1 MLNLDPKLTLN
12 QKTYYG
18 LGIVAAALTVLGGL
32 CLMFGTYAAL
42 LYNIASL
49 LTGGM
54 LLFLAA
60 TQREDKL
67 RRVCFLLATLC
78 VVLGMIPGVVG
89 KIAGALA
96 WPLFAVPYF
105 KQTEQTAVLHTA
117 SYLVLLCGLAQL
129 VGSFLPMTRM
139 IAACVSIGIA
149 AAQGMLVWLLF
160 HDKGTIA

>member
-1 MLNLDPKLTLN
+1 MDPKLTLSK
-12 QKTYYG
+12 KTYYG
-18 LGIVAAALTVLGGL
+18 LGIVAAALTILGGL

-67 RRVCFLLATLC
+67 RRTCYLIATLC
-78 VVLGMIPGVVG
+78 VIAGMVPGVIG
-89 KIAGALA
+89 KIGGALA
-96 WPLFAVPYF
+96 WPVFAIPYF
-105 KQTEQTAVLHTA
+105 KQTEETAIIHTA
-117 SYLVLLCGLAQL
+117 SFLVILCGLAQF

-160 HDKGTIA
+160 HDKGSIA

>member
-1 MLNLDPKLTLN
+1 
-12 QKTYYG
+12 
-18 LGIVAAALTVLGGL
+18 
-32 CLMFGTYAAL
+32 AL

-67 RRVCFLLATLC
+67 RRACYLIATLC
-78 VVLGMIPGVVG
+78 VIAGMIPGIIG
-89 KIAGALA
+89 KIGGALA
-96 WPLFAVPYF
+96 WPIFAIPYF
-105 KQTEQTAVLHTA
+105 KQTEQTTTIHTA
-117 SYLVLLCGLAQL
+117 SFLVLLCGLAQL
-129 VGSFLPMTRM
+129 VGSFMPLTRM

>member
-1 MLNLDPKLTLN
+1 MSK
-12 QKTYYG
+12 KTYYG
-18 LGIVAAALTVLGGL
+18 LGIVAAALTILGGF

-67 RRVCFLLATLC
+67 RRACYLIATLC
-78 VVLGMIPGVVG
+78 VIAGMIPGIIG
-89 KIAGALA
+89 KIGGALA
-96 WPLFAVPYF
+96 WPIFAIPYF
-105 KQTEQTAVLHTA
+105 KQTEQTTTIHTA
-117 SYLVLLCGLAQL
+117 SFLVLLCGLAQL
-129 VGSFLPMTRM
+129 VGSFMPLTRM

-160 HDKGTIA
+160 HDKGTIS